1 MYNSQKQIKM
11 KQILNVVLMMF
22 CAVWWLVA
30 CRTTNTVERRT
41 QSVEN
46 QQMTKVDSVT
56 LQTADSVLVMV
67 EKDDSMVRIVE
78 RTVKWRER
86 VKVQRDTVRV
96 YLSNDTI
103 IKKVSTQRQPT
114 RNPPNWKLFLAFR
127 LFMIALLAIAV
138 LTIKKHL
145 KL

>member
-1 MYNSQKQIKM
+1 M
-11 KQILNVVLMMF
+11 KQILNVILMMF
-22 CAVWWLVA
+22 CAAWWLVA
-30 CRTTNTVERRT
+30 CQTTNTIERRT

-56 LQTADSVLVMV
+56 LQTADSVLVLV

-78 RTVKWRER
+78 RIVKWREK
-86 VKVQRDTVRV
+86 VKVQRDTVKV
-96 YLSNDTI
+96 YLSSDTI
-103 IKKVSTQRQPT
+103 ITKESVKTQPSRS
-114 RNPPNWKLFLAFR
+114 PPNWKLFLAFR

-138 LTIKKHL
+138 LTIKKHF